1 MVRRK
6 VNCWVEPWERELAKK
21 NDPVARERFLHKYKE
36 LVWLDPDTETRYMA
50 MDVKYL
56 KRGGG
61 WYAADWLA
69 RQLAG

>member
-1 MVRRK
+1 MGEGTSK
-6 VNCWVEPWERELAKK
+6 E
-21 NDPVARERFLHKYKE
+21 NDPVACQRFMHKYKE
-36 LVWLDPDTETRYMA
+36 LVWLDPDTDTRYMA